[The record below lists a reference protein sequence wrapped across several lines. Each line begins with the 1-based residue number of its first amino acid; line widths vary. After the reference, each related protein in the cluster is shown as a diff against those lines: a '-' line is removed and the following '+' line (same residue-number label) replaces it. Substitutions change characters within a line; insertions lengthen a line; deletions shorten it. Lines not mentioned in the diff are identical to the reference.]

1 MGREKGSLI
10 PWSLSCL
17 SSSSSNFSSVV
28 VLALLI
34 LLELLSLNWFP
45 NWSLP
50 LSSPSSVLL
59 SVRCV
64 DIIVA
69 ISWVN
74 CVMPSH
80 YLYGNT
86 QILSIIQSPSW
97 LSTPS
102 SLLLH
107 QPIVDHR
114 WPCAVAISLK
124 SLLLPP
130 FSLPSSFSFLP
141 CLLSFK
147 TQIRCPLFQIF
158 FNHPFCLPLPPPLPQ
173 PHSDLVRWFSFW
185 YPAYCIIALFF
196 YSLGQ
201 EQCCLNSFPMDNPI

>member
-1 MGREKGSLI
+1 MDVYLGFRIELLIRTMGREKGSLI

-69 ISWVN
+69 IS
-74 CVMPSH
+74 
-80 YLYGNT
+80 
-86 QILSIIQSPSW
+86 
-97 LSTPS
+97 
-102 SLLLH
+102 
-107 QPIVDHR
+107 
-114 WPCAVAISLK
+114 
-124 SLLLPP
+124 
-130 FSLPSSFSFLP
+130 
-141 CLLSFK
+141 
-147 TQIRCPLFQIF
+147 
-158 FNHPFCLPLPPPLPQ
+158 
-173 PHSDLVRWFSFW
+173 
-185 YPAYCIIALFF
+185 
-196 YSLGQ
+196 
-201 EQCCLNSFPMDNPI
+201 